1 MSGGVEGPVSPL
13 AFSGTG
19 RPVEKL
25 SPCLAPK
32 TSLWRPKG
40 WPLSFTKLMSPLNKS
55 WHSWRCQSVACG
67 ESFRLQRSLPLFHP
81 LPEGPGGV
89 DAQEAGCSGRERRQ
103 HHQVLGS
110 GPVHQSALF
119 RAPKL
124 SKKRYLPKNTV
135 KVSISTT
142 GTVLLWFSPPVS

>member
-1 MSGGVEGPVSPL
+1 MKHQLQDLYSSATAGNHQAVDPED
-13 AFSGTG
+13 G
-19 RPVEKL
+19 R
-25 SPCLAPK
+25 
-32 TSLWRPKG
+32 
-40 WPLSFTKLMSPLNKS
+40 
-55 WHSWRCQSVACG
+55 
-67 ESFRLQRSLPLFHP
+67 HP

-142 GTVLLWFSPPVS
+142 GTVLPDLTR

>member
-13 AFSGTG
+13 TIY
-19 RPVEKL
+19 
-25 SPCLAPK
+25 
-32 TSLWRPKG
+32 
-40 WPLSFTKLMSPLNKS
+40 
-55 WHSWRCQSVACG
+55 
-67 ESFRLQRSLPLFHP
+67 P

-124 SKKRYLPKNTV
+124 SKKRYLLKNTV
-135 KVSISTT
+135 KVSISMT
-142 GTVLLWFSPPVS
+142 GTVLNISWHL